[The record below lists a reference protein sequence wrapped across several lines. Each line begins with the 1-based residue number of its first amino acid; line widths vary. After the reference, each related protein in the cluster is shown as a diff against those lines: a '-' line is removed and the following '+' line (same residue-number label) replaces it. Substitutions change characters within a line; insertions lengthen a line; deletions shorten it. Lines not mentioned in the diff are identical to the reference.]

1 VSANL
6 SRVILAGRSEAKI
19 KPAMDRIEE
28 TNTEVDVVIVPLDL
42 TDNTSVG
49 QAAKTFNSNV
59 DFLDVLFNNDG
70 VMATKDYTKP
80 AGGFEMHFAS
90 NDLSHLLLMNLVT
103 DKIILSKG

>member
-1 VSANL
+1 MSANL

-70 VMATKDYTKP
+70 VMATTKP
-80 AGGFEMHFAS
+80 ADGFEMHFAS
-90 NDLSHLLLMNLVT
+90 DDLSHLLLMNLVT